1 MKALLH
7 RNLVL
12 FVVEVC
18 CAAVLCFG
26 LVEPVHAA
34 SSSQTTVLSGP
45 TKRWAQ
51 FELSQAE
58 SMGDLQT
65 GKPVTLSIVLGGM
78 TVGVNPVVAT
88 CESTVFQSHTVTLE
102 PDAES
107 MVFKG
112 TVTLEPILMSRTS
125 VPHKAA
131 RVQITFSRSRQDRLE
146 PFMRRVVYVTMG
158 LFDPA
163 KENGELSPVRPEESQ
178 SEDVVLDEVQ
188 PAVDP
193 VSTGAV
199 AEEDLVPFA
208 SPGEGK
214 AYWQQVSHLISQ
226 SWARQTR
233 GIRRAPSSETVK
245 VRFKMFPNGRAQL
258 IEIEKGSGARAIDEA
273 GIYAVVNA
281 QPFLPFPSELGEDAV
296 DVHVRM
302 RIGSRGRS
310 REVQSIGSRST
321 SKPDSLSQSS
331 KK

>member
-1 MKALLH
+1 
-7 RNLVL
+7 
-12 FVVEVC
+12 
-18 CAAVLCFG
+18 
-26 LVEPVHAA
+26 
-34 SSSQTTVLSGP
+34 
-45 TKRWAQ
+45 
-51 FELSQAE
+51 
-58 SMGDLQT
+58 
-65 GKPVTLSIVLGGM
+65 
-78 TVGVNPVVAT
+78 
-88 CESTVFQSHTVTLE
+88 
-102 PDAES
+102 
-107 MVFKG
+107 
-112 TVTLEPILMSRTS
+112 
-125 VPHKAA
+125 
-131 RVQITFSRSRQDRLE
+131 
-146 PFMRRVVYVTMG
+146 MG

-163 KENGELSPVRPEESQ
+163 KENGELPSVRPEESQ

-193 VSTGAV
+193 VSIDAV

-214 AYWQQVSHLISQ
+214 AYWQQVSHLISR

-258 IEIEKGSGARAIDEA
+258 IEIEKGSGAREIDEA

-302 RIGSRGRS
+302 RVGSRARS

>member
-1 MKALLH
+1 
-7 RNLVL
+7 
-12 FVVEVC
+12 
-18 CAAVLCFG
+18 
-26 LVEPVHAA
+26 
-34 SSSQTTVLSGP
+34 
-45 TKRWAQ
+45 
-51 FELSQAE
+51 
-58 SMGDLQT
+58 MGDLQT

-78 TVGVNPVVAT
+78 TAGAHPVVAT
-88 CESTVFQSHTVTLE
+88 CESTVFQAQTVTLE

-131 RVQITFSRSRQDRLE
+131 RVQITFSRSRRDTLE

-163 KENGELSPVRPEESQ
+163 KENGELPPVRPEESQ

-193 VSTGAV
+193 VSIDAV

-214 AYWQQVSHLISQ
+214 AYWQQVSHLISR

-258 IEIEKGSGARAIDEA
+258 IEIEKGSGAREIDEA

-281 QPFLPFPSELGEDAV
+281 QPFLPFPSELGKDVV

-302 RIGSRGRS
+302 RVGSRARS

-321 SKPDSLSQSS
+321 SKPDVLSQPS
-331 KK
+331 KR